1 MTVPVTASSSVT
13 PTFTPIDLLR
23 LPNKNEL
30 CAAFVGKSLSTV
42 RTPAIVVDRTCF
54 KTNCETMNAACVQQG
69 ISFRTH
75 VKTHKTV
82 EGVRMQLEAG
92 TGCHAVVC
100 STMME
105 CWQIV
110 REGLVREG
118 LVKDVSYDLNST
130 VDLL

>member
-1 MTVPVTASSSVT
+1 
-13 PTFTPIDLLR
+13 
-23 LPNKNEL
+23 
-30 CAAFVGKSLSTV
+30 
-42 RTPAIVVDRTCF
+42 
-54 KTNCETMNAACVQQG
+54 
-69 ISFRTH
+69 
-75 VKTHKTV
+75 
-82 EGVRMQLEAG
+82 MQLEAG

-130 VDLL
+130 VDLP